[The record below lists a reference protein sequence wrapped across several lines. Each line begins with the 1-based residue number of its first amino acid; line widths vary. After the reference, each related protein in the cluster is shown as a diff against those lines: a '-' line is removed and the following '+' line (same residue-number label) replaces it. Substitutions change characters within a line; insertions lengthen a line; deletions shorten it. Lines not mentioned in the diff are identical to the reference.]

1 MQLKQQAK
9 RWVFAAAP
17 WIDYAVTGFP
27 LRKRGE
33 GGNRS
38 QEDTRGRVLAREC
51 RRQR

>member
-9 RWVFAAAP
+9 RWVFVAVP
-17 WIDYAVTGFP
+17 WTDYAVTGFP
-27 LRKRGE
+27 LRKPGK

-38 QEDTRGRVLAREC
+38 HEGRRGRVLAREC